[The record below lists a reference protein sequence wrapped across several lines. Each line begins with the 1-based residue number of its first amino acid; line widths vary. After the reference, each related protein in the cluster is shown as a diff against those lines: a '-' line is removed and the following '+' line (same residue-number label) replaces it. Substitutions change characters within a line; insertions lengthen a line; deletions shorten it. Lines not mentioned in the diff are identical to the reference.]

1 MEENKEMIKNTE
13 EAVKVQNAPGA
24 QAGRG
29 AETVKSAEDAE
40 TAVRKEDEENGK
52 KQKTMKYL
60 LFFHTACFLSM
71 FYTMFNQAL

>member
-13 EAVKVQNAPGA
+13 EAVKVQNDPGA

-60 LFFHTACFLSM
+60 LFFLMFFLS
-71 FYTMFNQAL
+71 AS